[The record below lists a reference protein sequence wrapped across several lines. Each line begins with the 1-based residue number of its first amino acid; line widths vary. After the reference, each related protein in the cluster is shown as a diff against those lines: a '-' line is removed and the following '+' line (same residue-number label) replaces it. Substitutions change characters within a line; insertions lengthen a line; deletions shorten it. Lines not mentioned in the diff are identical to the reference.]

1 MNNEAATAQVE
12 YYCAMVLTGEE
23 KAFKEAATAA
33 VKVAAQSKPDF
44 PKSHFYIFERKLRNR
59 SRGWFEAPLFPGYVF
74 FQVEALTPDFF
85 EVLRGIKGFCRILY
99 DNQNPVKICGA
110 ALEELKVFIKNGEH
124 WGISKVLFVPGQK
137 IKAVSGPLVG
147 LEGNIVAVN
156 RKKKQITVQSTLTQD
171 GKRFDL
177 LYEDVD
183 EVEI

>member
-1 MNNEAATAQVE
+1 MNSME

-33 VKVAAQSKPDF
+33 VTAAAQTKPDF
-44 PKSHFYIFERKLRNR
+44 PKSHFYTFERKLKNR

-74 FQVEALTPDFF
+74 FEVEALTTDFF
-85 EVLRGIKGFCRILY
+85 EVLRGVKGFCRILY
-99 DNQNPVKICGA
+99 DNKNPVKICGES
-110 ALEELKVFIKNGEH
+110 LEELKLFIKNGEH
-124 WGISKVLFVPGQK
+124 WGISRVLFVPGQK

-183 EVEI
+183 EVEK